1 MSLENQIGRAT
12 LDMGEII
19 KANVI
24 GALARS
30 RSEGVFSVSDA
41 DLTKIANIISAN
53 IDSSV
58 MNGCDMM
65 IRVVK
70 QPNK

>member
-24 GALARS
+24 GALARG
-30 RSEGVFSVSDA
+30 RSEGAFSVSDA

-58 MNGCDMM
+58 MNGCDML
-65 IRVVK
+65 IRVIK

>member
-12 LDMGEII
+12 LDLGEIVKSNI
-19 KANVI
+19 I

-30 RSEGVFSVSDA
+30 RSEGVFTISDA

-53 IDSSV
+53 VDSSV
-58 MNGCDMM
+58 MNGSDMI
-65 IRVVK
+65 IRVIK
-70 QPNK
+70 QSNK